1 MRGMLVRSE
10 NQWLYRDVTRQT
22 KNCSVWSAFEPVL
35 PYGDGQRT
43 WAGII
48 QVTLPQLVW
57 ELQAYTRGV
66 GILKIDFRIKFD
78 QQGISKNYVG
88 FVKGYA

>member
-1 MRGMLVRSE
+1 M
-10 NQWLYRDVTRQT
+10 
-22 KNCSVWSAFEPVL
+22 
-35 PYGDGQRT
+35 
-43 WAGII
+43 II
-48 QVTLPQLVW
+48 QVVLPQLVS

-66 GILKIDFRIKFD
+66 GTLKIAFRIKFD

>member
-1 MRGMLVRSE
+1 MVVSGRYLT
-10 NQWLYRDVTRQT
+10 NQELFRLKCV
-22 KNCSVWSAFEPVL
+22 CVGVAFMVM
-35 PYGDGQRT
+35 
-43 WAGII
+43 
-48 QVTLPQLVW
+48 VLPQLVS